1 MVETA
6 TIEAPRTRATAA
18 SDVLVPEA
26 LIYEMVN
33 GKPIY
38 YRGWQFVLRGEK
50 TIEQVM
56 ASSLLQSFLVN
67 EVAFQLNLNLR
78 KKYMIVT
85 NEAGLTFNKGDWR
98 AADIALLPLDVMK
111 TVKLDNH
118 YIKQK
123 PDIVIEIDT
132 KADASELPMYYLDK
146 TKHLLKNGIPK
157 VIWIY
162 TETQQIMIAEIGKK
176 WEIFDWS
183 ETVEVTK
190 DCVFCVKDLLDGFD
204 Y

>member
-1 MVETA
+1 MDTA
-6 TIEAPRTRATAA
+6 TIEAPNRQGTAV
-18 SDVLVPEA
+18 SDVFIPEA

-38 YRGWQFVLRGEK
+38 YRGWQYVLRGEK

-67 EVAFQLNLNLR
+67 EVAFQLNLKLR

-85 NEAGLTFNKGDWR
+85 NEAGLRFNKGDWR
-98 AADIALLPLDVMK
+98 AADIALLPLDIMK
-111 TVKLDNH
+111 NVKLDNH
-118 YIKQK
+118 YIQQK

-132 KADASELPMYYLDK
+132 KADASELPIYYLDK
-146 TKHLLKNGIPK
+146 TKHLHQNGIPK

-162 TETQQIMIAEIGKK
+162 TETKQIMVAEIGKR

-190 DCVFCVKDLLDGFD
+190 ECSFCVENLLEGFD

>member
-1 MVETA
+1 MADTA
-6 TIEAPRTRATAA
+6 TIEAPNTAATAL
-18 SDVLVPEA
+18 SDVLIPEA

-38 YRGWQFVLRGEK
+38 YRGWQSVLRGET
-50 TIEQVM
+50 TIEQIM

-67 EVAFQLNLNLR
+67 EVAFQLNLSLR

-123 PDIVIEIDT
+123 PEIVIEIDT
-132 KADASELPMYYLDK
+132 KADASALPTYYLDK

-162 TETQQIMIAEIGKK
+162 TETQQIMVAEIGKK

-183 ETVEVTK
+183 ENVEVTK
-190 DCVFCVKDLLDGFD
+190 DCVFCVEDLLEGFD

>member
-6 TIEAPRTRATAA
+6 TIEAPSSRATAA

-38 YRGWQFVLRGEK
+38 YRGWQYVLRGEK

-111 TVKLDNH
+111 MVKLDNH

-146 TKHLLKNGIPK
+146 TKHLHKNGIPK

-162 TETQQIMIAEIGKK
+162 TETQQIMVAEIGKK

-183 ETVEVTK
+183 ETVDVTE
-190 DCVFCVKDLLDGFD
+190 DCSFCVKDLLEGFIL
-204 Y
+204 

>member
-1 MVETA
+1 MVETV
-6 TIEAPRTRATAA
+6 TIEAPYTRATAA

-38 YRGWQFVLRGEK
+38 YRGWQYVLRGEK

-98 AADIALLPLDVMK
+98 AANIALLPLDVMK

-132 KADASELPMYYLDK
+132 KADASELPTYYLDK
-146 TKHLLKNGIPK
+146 TKHLHKNGIPK

-162 TETQQIMIAEIGKK
+162 TETQQIMVAEIGKK

-183 ETVEVTK
+183 ETVDVTEG
-190 DCVFCVKDLLDGFD
+190 CSFCVKDLLEGFMI
-204 Y
+204 

>member
-1 MVETA
+1 MADTA
-6 TIEAPRTRATAA
+6 TIEAPNTAATAL
-18 SDVLVPEA
+18 SDVLIPEA

-38 YRGWQFVLRGEK
+38 YRGWQSVLRGET
-50 TIEQVM
+50 TIEQIM

-67 EVAFQLNLNLR
+67 EVAFQLNLSLR

-118 YIKQK
+118 CIKQK
-123 PDIVIEIDT
+123 PEIVIEIDT
-132 KADASELPMYYLDK
+132 KADASALPTYYLDK

-162 TETQQIMIAEIGKK
+162 TETQQIMVAEIGKK

-183 ETVEVTK
+183 EKVEVTK
-190 DCVFCVKDLLDGFD
+190 DCVFCVKDLLEGFD

>member
-6 TIEAPRTRATAA
+6 TIEAPSTRATAA

-38 YRGWQFVLRGEK
+38 YRGWQYVLRGEK

-98 AADIALLPLDVMK
+98 AANIALLPLDVMK

-132 KADASELPMYYLDK
+132 KADASELPTYYLDK
-146 TKHLLKNGIPK
+146 TKHLHKNGIPK

-162 TETQQIMIAEIGKK
+162 TETQQIMVAEIGKK

-183 ETVEVTK
+183 ETVDVTEG
-190 DCVFCVKDLLDGFD
+190 CSFCVKDLLEGFIL
-204 Y
+204 

>member
-1 MVETA
+1 MADTA
-6 TIEAPRTRATAA
+6 TIEAPNTAATAL
-18 SDVLVPEA
+18 SDVLIPQA

-38 YRGWQFVLRGEK
+38 YRGWQSVLRGET
-50 TIEQVM
+50 TIEQIM

-67 EVAFQLNLNLR
+67 EVAFQLNLSLR

-123 PDIVIEIDT
+123 PEIVIEIDT
-132 KADASELPMYYLDK
+132 KADASALPTYYLDK

-162 TETQQIMIAEIGKK
+162 TETQQIMVAEIGKK

-183 ETVEVTK
+183 EKVEVTK
-190 DCVFCVKDLLDGFD
+190 DCVFCVKDLLEGFD